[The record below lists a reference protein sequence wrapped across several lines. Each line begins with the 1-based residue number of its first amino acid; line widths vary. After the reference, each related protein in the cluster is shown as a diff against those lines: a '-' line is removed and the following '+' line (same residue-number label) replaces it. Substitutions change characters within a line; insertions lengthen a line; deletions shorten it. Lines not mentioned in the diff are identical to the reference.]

1 MKNKERYVDEIM
13 DIVTSSRL
21 AVLAKTNKPC
31 GCHQIACS
39 DCLFGE
45 ILDKD
50 CFEEAKK
57 WLEEE
62 YEPRVDWS
70 RVEVDTKILVSLD
83 GKNWLKR
90 HFAKYENNVVYAW
103 ADGRDS
109 WTTWS
114 KDNVFKC
121 DYAKLYEGEGNEKE

>member
-1 MKNKERYVDEIM
+1 MKNKEIYVDEIM

-70 RVEVDTKILVSLD
+70 KVEVDTKVLVSNNNE
-83 GKNWLKR
+83 NWLKR
-90 HFAKYENNVVYAW
+90 YFSKYEDGKVYAW
-103 ADGRDS
+103 HQGKTS
-109 WTTWS
+109 WSVKSRFDVVQW
-114 KDNVFKC
+114 K
-121 DYAKLYEGEGNEKE
+121 YAKLYEEN

>member
-50 CFEEAKK
+50 CFEEAKE

-70 RVEVDTKILVSLD
+70 RVEVDTKILVSGD
-83 GKNWLKR
+83 NKHWEKR
-90 HFAKYENNVVYAW
+90 YFAKFENGIVFAW
-103 ADGRDS
+103 MDGRTS
-109 WTTWS
+109 WSAENEFDAHPW
-114 KDNVFKC
+114 NF
-121 DYAKLYEGEGNEKE
+121 AKLYEGEENEKE